1 MQLHRR
7 EHFQFHGFRPARA
20 GQGQYETEGLALQ
33 LDRSRPYG
41 EVFGPS
47 AHRYEQDGRLFD
59 NAGNEIVTK
68 RDEERGESHA
78 PTPHAK
84 KARYER

>member
-1 MQLHRR
+1 VQVKS
-7 EHFQFHGFRPARA
+7 
-20 GQGQYETEGLALQ
+20 ETEGLALQ

-68 RDEERGESHA
+68 RDEERGESRA
-78 PTPHAK
+78 PNPLNK
-84 KARYER
+84 KARHE